1 MTNGEVDNDDED
13 DELSRLL
20 SSATQNVTNRT
31 AASNVDF
38 QKSTRRKR
46 RFDELTS
53 GEDGA
58 TAPTATS
65 SYASRKSIFDIDDEI
80 PPPTPILD
88 DAKADADVDDAKAD
102 ADVDDDK
109 ADADLDDAK
118 ADADSDDAKVD
129 ADAKDTPSVEV
140 SESRNWRQFRVNSP
154 SYQAIQVSGY
164 FTSN

>member
-88 DAKADADVDDAKAD
+88 DAKADADVDD
-102 ADVDDDK
+102 DK

-118 ADADSDDAKVD
+118 ADADLDDAKVD

-164 FTSN
+164 YTSN